1 LVDFTRA
8 PSETPILRGSEFFK
22 CLNKM
27 IPGRRPPPLHR
38 PPEDALWLQDIEE
51 QLDSLVRTAEQRWQR
66 IAALLIEVE
75 AQALWQGAATS

>member
-1 LVDFTRA
+1 
-8 PSETPILRGSEFFK
+8 
-22 CLNKM
+22 M
-27 IPGRRPPPLHR
+27 IPGRMPPLPRPPKHAMLALRPRDTPQQGDTCVSTNR

-75 AQALWQGAATS
+75 AQALWQSAATS

>member
-1 LVDFTRA
+1 
-8 PSETPILRGSEFFK
+8 
-22 CLNKM
+22 M
-27 IPGRRPPPLHR
+27 IPGRMPPLHR

>member
-1 LVDFTRA
+1 
-8 PSETPILRGSEFFK
+8 
-22 CLNKM
+22 M
-27 IPGRRPPPLHR
+27 IPGRMPPLHR

-75 AQALWQGAATS
+75 AQALWQSAATS

>member
-1 LVDFTRA
+1 
-8 PSETPILRGSEFFK
+8 
-22 CLNKM
+22 M
-27 IPGRRPPPLHR
+27 PPLHR

-75 AQALWQGAATS
+75 AAGALARRGH

>member
-1 LVDFTRA
+1 
-8 PSETPILRGSEFFK
+8 
-22 CLNKM
+22 M
-27 IPGRRPPPLHR
+27 PPLHR